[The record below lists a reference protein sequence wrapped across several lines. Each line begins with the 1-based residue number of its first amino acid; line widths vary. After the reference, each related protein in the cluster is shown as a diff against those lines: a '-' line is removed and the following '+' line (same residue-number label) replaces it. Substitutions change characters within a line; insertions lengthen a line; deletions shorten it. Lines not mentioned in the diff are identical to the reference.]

1 MVGQMKLIIQWKN
14 MFKFYN
20 FLILTI
26 LAFPQYL
33 YSADL
38 MDIYNR
44 SLKHNNDLK
53 IIMNEHKISEELY
66 NQTSSTI
73 FPTVSLSANSNKT
86 EINRYVGAGA
96 NTDYTAETY
105 SINVTQPIFRLS
117 FFDELEKANDLIKKS
132 NLVVLNEEKIIMIKS
147 AELYFNLINR
157 KNEISAAINKEK
169 MMSLKY
175 DNSKK
180 LFQRGLITDAEL
192 NKHRNNYDLSIIE
205 YDMAKNNL
213 NLSEQDIYIFAGKQ
227 IEEIHNLDTEIEMPM
242 NNYDVNYI
250 MSKALTF
257 DENIKMAEYDVS
269 ISKNDMRSNKSQHYP
284 TLDLVASYDYSDVS
298 SGTRFGA
305 NKREGSTV
313 GVSLNIP
320 IYQGGFQTAKVN
332 EARYVYENAQIN
344 LDQMKRNLKKTIIE
358 KVNMHNLLK
367 KMIIA
372 KKIDYQSANQN
383 YKSAKKG
390 FTSGTYTDV
399 EVQET
404 KLKLIQT
411 KNSYTKTALDYI
423 LMDLQLKKFS
433 STLTKDNIKEINA
446 MLVW

>member
-1 MVGQMKLIIQWKN
+1 MVGQMKLIIQWRS
-14 MFKFYN
+14 MFRFYN
-20 FLILTI
+20 FLMLAILI
-26 LAFPQYL
+26 FPQYS

-53 IIMNEHKISEELY
+53 IIMNEHKISKELY

-73 FPTVSLSANSNKT
+73 FPSINLSANSNKT
-86 EINRYVGAGA
+86 EINRYVGSGT
-96 NTDYTAETY
+96 NSDYTADTY

-117 FFDELEKANDLIKKS
+117 FFDELEKANDVIEKS
-132 NLVVLNEEKIIMIKS
+132 NLVVLNQEKVIMVKS
-147 AELYFNLINR
+147 VNLYFNLINK
-157 KNEISAAINKEK
+157 KNEISAAVNKEK

-192 NKHRNNYDLSIIE
+192 NRHRNNYDLSLIE

-213 NLSEQDIYIFAGKQ
+213 DLSEQDIYIFAGKK
-227 IEEIHNLDTEIEMPM
+227 IKEIHNLDIEIEIPI
-242 NNYDVNYI
+242 NNYDVGYVV
-250 MSKALTF
+250 SKALIF

-269 ISKNDMRSNKSQHYP
+269 ISKNDMKSNKSQHYP
-284 TLDLVASYDYSDVS
+284 TLDLIASYDYSDVS

-305 NKREGSTV
+305 TKREGSTV

-344 LDQMKRNLKKTIIE
+344 LDQMKRHLKKEIIE
-358 KVNMHNLLK
+358 KINMHNLLK

-390 FTSGTYTDV
+390 FMSGTYTDV

-404 KLKLIQT
+404 KLKLIQA
-411 KNSYTKTALDYI
+411 KNSYIKTALDYI

-433 STLTKDNIKEINA
+433 STLTENNIKEVNA

>member
-20 FLILTI
+20 FLILII
-26 LAFPQYL
+26 LIFPQYL

-38 MDIYNR
+38 MDIYTR

-53 IIMNEHKISEELY
+53 IIVNKHKISEELY

-73 FPTVSLSANSNKT
+73 FPTVSLSANSNTT
-86 EINRYVGAGA
+86 EINKYIGAGT
-96 NTDYTAETY
+96 NTDYTTEIY
-105 SINVTQPIFRLS
+105 SINITQPIFRLS
-117 FFDELEKANDLIKKS
+117 FFDELEKADDLIKKS
-132 NLVVLNEEKIIMIKS
+132 NLVVLNQEKIIMIKS
-147 AELYFNLINR
+147 AELYFNLINKR
-157 KNEISAAINKEK
+157 NEISAAMNKEK
-169 MMSLKY
+169 MMFLKY

-192 NKHRNNYDLSIIE
+192 NRHRNNYDLSLIE

-213 NLSEQDIYIFAGKQ
+213 DLSEQDIYIFAGKK
-227 IEEIHNLDTEIEMPM
+227 IEEIHNLDTEIEIPIS
-242 NNYDVNYI
+242 NYDIVYV
-250 MSKALTF
+250 MSKALAF

-305 NKREGSTV
+305 TKKEASTV
-313 GVSLNIP
+313 GVSLNFP
-320 IYQGGFQTAKVN
+320 IYQGGFQTAKIN

-344 LDQMKRNLKKTIIE
+344 LDQMKRNLKKEIIE
-358 KVNMHNLLK
+358 KINMHNLLK

-372 KKIDYQSANQN
+372 KKTDYQSNNQN

-390 FTSGTYTDV
+390 FMSGTYTDV

-404 KLKLIQT
+404 KLNLIQA
-411 KNSYTKTALDYI
+411 KNSYIKTALDYI
-423 LMDLQLKKFS
+423 LMDLKLKKYS
-433 STLTKDNIKEINA
+433 SSLTKDNIKEINA
-446 MLVW
+446 MLIW